1 MRQRAGIAPRY
12 ERETVGADAVS
23 KAEGHI
29 KGAEMARAPAN
40 PPGAK
45 TGARHHGSAGNSGGP
60 LGASHERSRVAQPAP
75 REDAR
80 RPRGSRMSPEERG
93 RGGTPTEPRGAH
105 AGDRSM
111 ATSTTPRGGEMATT
125 GVERRAPRARQA
137 PQTRYTSLR
146 HHCTV
151 DTLRAGFASLDAKKA
166 IGGDGVT
173 KALYGQALE
182 ANLQDLHR
190 RRHQMSYRPKPV
202 RRVDSPKE
210 DGRTRPLGISGVED
224 KVVQEMARRVLE
236 AIYAP
241 VFRDTSYGFRPG
253 RSGHEALRQLNQ
265 EGMREPV
272 HWTAARDL
280 AQCFDTMPPVDILAG
295 RSERIADQQF
305 LRLMARMLKAGV
317 QTPGGGVYDEL
328 GSPQGSMV
336 SPVIAQRVPRS
347 WAGSVVHAHRET
359 PLPRL
364 RCADSVCG

>member
-1 MRQRAGIAPRY
+1 
-12 ERETVGADAVS
+12 
-23 KAEGHI
+23 
-29 KGAEMARAPAN
+29 
-40 PPGAK
+40 
-45 TGARHHGSAGNSGGP
+45 
-60 LGASHERSRVAQPAP
+60 
-75 REDAR
+75 
-80 RPRGSRMSPEERG
+80 
-93 RGGTPTEPRGAH
+93 
-105 AGDRSM
+105 
-111 ATSTTPRGGEMATT
+111 MATT

-336 SPVIAQRVPRS
+336 SPVIANAFLDHGLAQWCMHTVRHHCRGYGALIRYADDAVAVCEREDDARRVMR
-347 WAGSVVHAHRET
+347 V
-359 PLPRL
+359 LPTLVSGKLWR
-364 RCADSVCG
+364 